1 MYIHFFLSYYMY
13 LDSANVIM
21 GTDHGETFDPLKQ
34 IGIFGIAFLIINA
47 VLFVSTLIFFYFY
60 KVYQLSLQNYIL
72 QGGGCIIAKY
82 EKLCLKM
89 VQYHLLFI
97 VVRF

>member
-47 VLFVSTLIFFYFY
+47 VLFVSTLIFFYFTFIRSINYHY
-60 KVYQLSLQNYIL
+60 K
-72 QGGGCIIAKY
+72 IAFYK
-82 EKLCLKM
+82 EEGAL
-89 VQYHLLFI
+89 
-97 VVRF
+97 